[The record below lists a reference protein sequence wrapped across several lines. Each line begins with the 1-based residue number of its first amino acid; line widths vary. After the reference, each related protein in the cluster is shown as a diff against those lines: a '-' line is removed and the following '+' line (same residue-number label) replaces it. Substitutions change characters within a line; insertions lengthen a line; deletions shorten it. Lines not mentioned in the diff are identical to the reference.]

1 MERGPRK
8 RLPFCFG
15 TMKDQMTS
23 RGVRVA
29 ISLGSNQGDRAQNL
43 RHGIAALGDMLDDV
57 RCSSV
62 FETDPMHLEEQPL
75 FLNACCVGYTG
86 QAPLELLSHLKEV
99 EVRAGRRPDGPRY
112 GPRPLDMDLLLYG
125 DIVLDTP
132 ELTIPHRRLRER
144 PFVLVP
150 LSEIAPDWVVPAT
163 RGAPRVTVTRL
174 AEATGRRGIVSRWAG
189 AIVVALL
196 VLASACGPAQE
207 SAGVVEQAS
216 RSPRSAEETLRARAE
231 ELLPAVE
238 DLSGLPAREPLRI
251 GVRSNEDLEAFLV
264 AELAEQFDGDRIRH
278 MMRVYARLGLVPEE
292 LDLEP
297 LLRRLLL
304 EQVVGFYDPAS
315 DTLFVVDG
323 VASELVDG
331 VLVHEMVHALQDQYV
346 DLDSLTE
353 ANRDANDASM
363 AVQAALEGHATF
375 VMLEWMMA
383 EQLGSPIDLTLVEPL
398 GRALGENPAALFGSE
413 MPELAGAPTVIRE
426 QLLFPYVAGL
436 DFVQARWGSD
446 DGRVPPL
453 GKSLPT
459 TTEQILHPGEFKSER
474 VAAPSLVTFDGGPPA
489 GWVVA
494 YEDGLGEFDTRM
506 FLREHLRDRQLAD
519 NAAAGWAGDRY
530 RLLDGPDGES
540 LEWISRWD
548 SESDAR
554 DFAAAV
560 QRAFRA
566 RQDGASDRSVSVRLI
581 ARNLVRVSDAPA
593 STSASSHLETATF
606 LEESEPND
614 R

>member
-1 MERGPRK
+1 
-8 RLPFCFG
+8 
-15 TMKDQMTS
+15 MTTP
-23 RGVRVA
+23 GVRVA
-29 ISLGSNQGDRAQNL
+29 ISLGSNQGDRAENL
-43 RHGIAALGDMLDDV
+43 RRGIAALEDLLEAV
-57 RCSSV
+57 QCSAV
-62 FETDPMHLEEQPL
+62 FETDPMHLEDQPR
-75 FLNACCVGYTG
+75 FLNACCVGYAG
-86 QAPLELLSHLKEV
+86 QAPLELLARLKRIEAKV
-99 EVRAGRRPDGPRY
+99 GRNPDGPRY
-112 GPRPLDMDLLLYG
+112 GPRPLDLDLLLYG
-125 DIVLDTP
+125 DKVCDTP
-132 ELTIPHRRLRER
+132 ELTIPHPRLRER
-144 PFVLVP
+144 PFVLLP
-150 LSEIAPDWVVPAT
+150 LSEVAPEWVVPAVE
-163 RGAPRVTVTRL
+163 GASSVTVADL
-174 AEATGRRGIVSRWAG
+174 AEASGRRGIVSRWAG
-189 AIVVALL
+189 ALAVTLAVLVV
-196 VLASACGPAQE
+196 ACGPAQE
-207 SAGVVEQAS
+207 SADVADQAS
-216 RSPRSAEETLRARAE
+216 SSPPSAEETLRARAA
-231 ELLPAVE
+231 ELLPVVE

-251 GVRSNEDLEAFLV
+251 GVRSKEDLEAFLV

-278 MMRVYARLGLVPEE
+278 MMRVYARLGLVPQE
-292 LDLEP
+292 LELEP

-346 DLDSLTE
+346 DLDSLTD

-375 VMLEWMMA
+375 VMVEWMMG
-383 EQLGSPIDLTLVEPL
+383 EQLGSAIDLTLVEPL
-398 GRALGENPAALFGSE
+398 GKTLGENPAALFGSE

-453 GKSLPT
+453 GESLPS
-459 TTEQILHPGEFKSER
+459 TTEQILHPAEFRSER
-474 VAAPSLVTFDGGPPA
+474 ALAPSRVTFDAEPPD
-489 GWVVA
+489 GWIVA

-554 DFAAAV
+554 DFAAAA

-566 RQDGASDRSVSVRLI
+566 RQDGANDRSVSVRLI
-581 ARNLVRVSDAPA
+581 ARDLVRVSDAPA
-593 STSASSHLETATF
+593 PMSASSTSETATHVGA
-606 LEESEPND
+606 SEPD
-614 R
+614 ER